1 MGSLLFGLVKL
12 QSVENQLRVAKAKLG
27 RCRRSVIIQEN
38 QLRSFQNSLEA
49 KKEEIQL
56 TRIQS
61 DRLELELNE
70 RNEAVAKYR
79 AALNTVRTNKEYAA
93 ILTALNTSRADNS
106 KLETQVLELMKN
118 IEADQAECEQIS
130 NEIDQQKEKLNA
142 LRKETEVH
150 AKKYEAEI
158 EQIQRDWDAAAEMIP
173 QETLEIFKRVAET
186 YDGEAIATVELQDAK
201 SGSYT
206 CGGCFMGLTNE
217 TANMLMMKDEIIRCP
232 NCVRILV
239 MGASED

>member
-1 MGSLLFGLVKL
+1 MGSLLLGLIEL
-12 QSVENQLRVAKAKLG
+12 QSIENRLRAAKAKLG
-27 RCRRSVIIQEN
+27 RCRRGVIIQEN
-38 QLRSFQNSLEA
+38 QLRSFQNSFEA

-61 DRLELELNE
+61 DRLELDLAE
-70 RNEAVAKYR
+70 RNETVAKYR
-79 AALNTVRTNKEYAA
+79 AALNTVRTNKEYAS
-93 ILTALNTSRADNS
+93 ILTAMNTSKADNS

-130 NEIDQQKEKLNA
+130 SDIAQQKDKLNA
-142 LRKETEVH
+142 LRKDTEVN
-150 AKKYEAEI
+150 AKKFETEI
-158 EQIQRDWDAAAEMIP
+158 EQIQQEWDVAAEMIP
-173 QETLEIFKRVAET
+173 PETLEIFNRVAET

-217 TANMLMMKDEIIRCP
+217 TANMLMTKDDIIRCP
-232 NCVRILV
+232 NCARILV